1 MPPPPVLKPK
11 RKIPA
16 VNSETNDT
24 HKDAP
29 SDATTLAPATPSA
42 GSGQQSGMG
51 SLAASIGVRNL
62 WIIILAMP
70 AVFLV
75 VVAAIIAIFGK
86 PRSEP
91 KTELPPIE
99 AVELE
104 ARPNSD
110 ASGEVSVEVTNPS
123 VGTAP
128 ITIPRD
134 AAAGSI
140 ALDGDRLAIRVDGPA
155 GVVIV
160 VYDLAKGEVIA
171 RVPVRAED

>member
-1 MPPPPVLKPK
+1 
-11 RKIPA
+11 
-16 VNSETNDT
+16 
-24 HKDAP
+24 
-29 SDATTLAPATPSA
+29 
-42 GSGQQSGMG
+42 MG

-86 PRSEP
+86 PKSDP